1 MGLATGV
8 NGLACIWFS
17 GVDWHTNR
25 FLQVLRDRSVPSLSQ
40 WAKMHATNV
49 AAAANSNLSYRRHVR
64 FSLESWTPFWS
75 IKNVQRVCC
84 YIHCASRSFLPL
96 SLLNF
101 FLHRLAGFFPESL
114 LLVCGMGNKT
124 LAHFFRRSCHHPAEV
139 MRVRFQSAGDL
150 AGKLHEG

>member
-64 FSLESWTPFWS
+64 FSLES
-75 IKNVQRVCC
+75 
-84 YIHCASRSFLPL
+84 
-96 SLLNF
+96 
-101 FLHRLAGFFPESL
+101 
-114 LLVCGMGNKT
+114 
-124 LAHFFRRSCHHPAEV
+124 
-139 MRVRFQSAGDL
+139 
-150 AGKLHEG
+150 